1 MVEAN
6 RTYVGVVED
15 NQDPEKMGR
24 VKVRVM
30 DVFDEI
36 DVEDIPWAMP
46 WKDLNG
52 NQFNAPE
59 RGKVV
64 MVVFDGGNP
73 DSPEFIYADHYN
85 INLENKLKS
94 LSDEDYLTMKS
105 LIFDHKTQI
114 YVNDSE
120 GLKLDH
126 KYNNINITEG
136 GIDLNL
142 KDNNLSLNL
151 GDAGASQQA
160 ILGNHFIE
168 WMDKFLTTLQSGA
181 FFNAG
186 GSTAPLPG
194 LITAITEFKALKDVK
209 FLSHHVNIVD
219 NNKVTTVS
227 GSTRE
232 DEPQYGDKWVSTKEE
247 NDITELKDE
256 EFKPKPGPNEE
267 FNKPVDDEDLPTS
280 EQVENEAT
288 NQSDIEDVENRADIG
303 VNQNPTISEDSEE
316 DSLNENPKVNK
327 IIKFLESK
335 NYKVFKESGILNIV
349 AFRDKENGIVT
360 NKFDEKLFVFYL
372 KGESEWELREYD
384 ITTVPGKIGVSS
396 ADLKDVEILTLG
408 QYVDQCV
415 LNTKDS
421 VGKDSYKQYGKG
433 LVFNQYAVHIN
444 NQDNVYS
451 YSPTPIIKNRTDV
464 RYGMTEFPIGIF
476 NRRKGLLGTG
486 SEVGS
491 YSYGEQLFK
500 SSNQYKEFLKICE
513 EQEKI
518 KKTFT
523 YTLCNKSEFDK
534 FN

>member
-6 RTYVGVVED
+6 KTYVGVVED

-36 DVEDIPWAMP
+36 DVEDIPWAMS

-52 NQFNAPE
+52 NQFNTPE
-59 RGKVV
+59 KGKVV
-64 MVVFDGGNP
+64 MVVFDQGNP

-94 LSDEDYLTMKS
+94 LSDEDYASMKS

-120 GLKLDH
+120 GLKIDY
-126 KYNNINITEG
+126 KYNNLNITED

-160 ILGNHFIE
+160 ILGNHFID
-168 WMDKFLTTLQSGA
+168 WMDKFLITLQSGA

-186 GSTAPLPG
+186 GPTAPLPG
-194 LITAITEFKALKDVK
+194 LIKSITEFKALKDLK

-219 NNKVTTVS
+219 NNKVTTVNS
-227 GSTRE
+227 SKRE

-247 NDITELKDE
+247 NNITELKDE

-267 FNKPVDDEDLPTS
+267 FNKPVEDESISSIEDES
-280 EQVENEAT
+280 VV
-288 NQSDIEDVENRADIG
+288 NQNDIEDLDNRADIG
-303 VNQNPTISEDSEE
+303 VDQNPTISENLEE
-316 DSLNENPKVNK
+316 NINENPKINK
-327 IIKFLESK
+327 IIDFLESK
-335 NYKVFKESGILNIV
+335 NYKVFKEKGILNIV
-349 AFRDKENGIVT
+349 AFRDKEDGIVT

-372 KGESEWELREYD
+372 KNESEWELKEYD
-384 ITTVPGKIGVSS
+384 ITTVPGKLGVTSPE
-396 ADLKDVEILTLG
+396 LKDIEILTLG

-415 LNTKDS
+415 FNTPNS
-421 VGKDSYKQYGKG
+421 IGSDSYKQYGKG
-433 LVFNQYAVHIN
+433 LIFNQYAVNIN
-444 NQDNVYS
+444 NQDNLYS
-451 YSPTPIIKNRTDV
+451 YSPTAVIKNRTDI
-464 RYGMTEFPIGIF
+464 RYGMTEFPLGIF
-476 NRRKGLLGTG
+476 NRGKDLLGT
-486 SEVGS
+486 SEILDS
-491 YSYGEQLFK
+491 YSYGEQIFK
-500 SSNQYKEFLKICE
+500 SSNQFKEFLKICE

-534 FN
+534 FS

>member
-1 MVEAN
+1 MVDAN
-6 RTYVGVVED
+6 KTYVGVVED
-15 NQDPEKMGR
+15 NQDPEKIGR

-36 DVEDIPWAMP
+36 DVNDIPWAMP

-52 NQFNAPE
+52 NQFNSPE
-59 RGKVV
+59 KGKVV
-64 MVVFDGGNP
+64 MVVFDQGNP

-126 KYNNINITEG
+126 KYNNINIKEG

-186 GSTAPLPG
+186 GPTLPLPG
-194 LITAITEFKALKDVK
+194 LITSITEFKALKDLK

-227 GSTRE
+227 NSKRE

-247 NDITELKDE
+247 NDITELKDD
-256 EFKPKPGPNEE
+256 EFKPITGPKEE
-267 FNKPVDDEDLPTS
+267 YNKPVEEQELPGEIS
-280 EQVENEAT
+280 S
-288 NQSDIEDVENRADIG
+288 NQSDIEDVENRVDIG
-303 VNQNPTISEDSEE
+303 VNQNPTIIENDNIESK
-316 DSLNENPKVNK
+316 ENPN
-327 IIKFLESK
+327 IDRLIKFLESK
-335 NYKVFKESGILNIV
+335 NYKVYKEKGILNIV
-349 AFRDKENGIVT
+349 AFRNKDNGIIT
-360 NKFDEKLFVFYL
+360 NKFDELLYVFYL
-372 KGESEWELREYD
+372 DNNFEWQMKNYD
-384 ITTVPGKIGVSS
+384 ITTVPGKICSTKPC
-396 ADLKDVEILTLG
+396 LIDVEILAFG
-408 QYVDQCV
+408 QYIDQCV
-415 LNTKDS
+415 FNTPNS
-421 VGKDSYKQYGKG
+421 IGSDSYKQYGKG
-433 LVFNQYAVHIN
+433 LIFNQYAVYIN
-444 NQDNVYS
+444 NQDDIYS
-451 YSPTPIIKNRTDV
+451 YTEAIIKNRTDE
-464 RYGMTEFPIGIF
+464 RYGRKEFPLVIF
-476 NRRKGLLGTG
+476 NRGKNVIG
-486 SEVGS
+486 SSEIVGD
-491 YSYGEQLFK
+491 YSFGEQIFK
-500 SSNQYKEFLKICE
+500 SSNEFNDFLKTCE

-523 YTLCNKSEFDK
+523 YTLCNKSEFDN